1 MFILANQRAIERW
14 RKQRSDNSVPL
25 RAFRAALGVT
35 FIVLTLDFVG
45 LSSLAQEHDTST
57 RSAAPVSRPR
67 DVPGQWPILDAAPS
81 RHDTHRHVLLCQPRG
96 RAAPGTLANPGTPA
110 PRRGGVALVVPD
122 PRLAGAMTF
131 ELSENGR
138 LMAIGTIREGTAGR
152 FAAEIA
158 KRGSAV
164 KTVVLNSPGG
174 SVDDAIQMG
183 KLIRGQAYATEVPNG
198 SYCASSCPLV
208 LAGGVERR
216 VGTLVT
222 VGVHRPTPVGRLGGH
237 RRTELTVFSGREQGP
252 GLSEQ
257 MGVNPQVSVHAMQ
270 TPGKGMHIFKDD
282 ELFKL
287 KACNC
292 TNQAC
297 CQEAQEDALARRRQR
312 LTFRCGIPAPDA
324 FRSPW
329 RCGMVPS
336 GRRDRR
342 PPRGDTRT
350 GNVDAT

>member
-1 MFILANQRAIERW
+1 
-14 RKQRSDNSVPL
+14 
-25 RAFRAALGVT
+25 
-35 FIVLTLDFVG
+35 
-45 LSSLAQEHDTST
+45 
-57 RSAAPVSRPR
+57 
-67 DVPGQWPILDAAPS
+67 
-81 RHDTHRHVLLCQPRG
+81 
-96 RAAPGTLANPGTPA
+96 
-110 PRRGGVALVVPD
+110 
-122 PRLAGAMTF
+122 MTF

-183 KLIRGQAYATEVPNG
+183 RLIRGQAYTTEVPNG

-222 VGVHRPTPVGRLGGH
+222 VGVHRPTPVGRFGGPPTDGIDGFQ
-237 RRTELTVFSGREQGP
+237 RVANKGQDYLK
-252 GLSEQ
+252 Q
-257 MGVNPQVSVHAMQ
+257 MGVNPQVWVHAMQ

-287 KACNC
+287 K
-292 TNQAC
+292 
-297 CQEAQEDALARRRQR
+297 LATAR
-312 LTFRCGIPAPDA
+312 TKPAA
-324 FRSPW
+324 KKHKKKS
-329 RCGMVPS
+329 
-336 GRRDRR
+336 
-342 PPRGDTRT
+342 
-350 GNVDAT
+350 